1 MVADT
6 PSQEIRKGFEKSA
19 SLLPREEDRKQKK
32 KSKDLIEKITRLEK
46 KIEEKNDRIRSLKKQ
61 VKSFDEVLTNK
72 QKEHE
77 SALSE
82 HKQVKF
88 FSNNVDRIFL

>member
-61 VKSFDEVLTNK
+61 VKTFDKVLTNK

-77 SALSE
+77 STLSE
-82 HKQVKF
+82 HKQVRF
-88 FSNNVDRIFL
+88 LFNNVD